1 MYGGAFL
8 LYLQPRHRE
17 IFATLFGENG
27 SIKGE
32 ELAEKVGV
40 STRTLRSDI
49 KALNDVL
56 ESVGAFISS
65 TRQGYK
71 LNVNNSEDFAKYHHQ
86 FIQQSENELN
96 IPQENEKRIDYLLK
110 RLLMTNNYLKAEE
123 LATELFVSKSSLTRL
138 LKGVK
143 ERLSSFDLS
152 IIIRPNYGLKVIGE
166 ELQKRACISE
176 YFFPKRGETPLAFQS
191 SFLNSYF
198 LQSELQEIENI
209 VFQRL
214 QDTRIN
220 ENDIGFENIVIH
232 LAVSIKRIQMGM
244 EIQQY
249 PLPNKM
255 VYESREY
262 QVISQILSDLSREFH
277 ISFSDGEKLYLTVHL
292 IGNTSCSKGWG
303 YGENEKVLNLI
314 LEVISAIYHVMG
326 IDLREDMELQSNLT
340 THCQHAFTRLLLGL
354 RIRNP
359 LIQEIISHYPVAFEA
374 AVLAV
379 SIFEKELKLS
389 INKEETG
396 FIAIHLQAAMER
408 INGTK
413 ESKRCLIVC
422 GTGKGSAVLLKYKLK
437 DYFGGL
443 LEVVDTIGYYD
454 WKNYSVPYNLDFII
468 TTISV
473 QLETTLPVLRVHHIL
488 GDPDF
493 ERIQKAFFQKGQT
506 ELNFIEKDLIFLQMP
521 FETKEEVIHFL
532 STKVVEKGLADPGF
546 EQAVLERE
554 KFMETEFGN
563 LVAIPHPIQNISTKT
578 FLSFCTL
585 PESILWGT
593 APVQLVCLFSIKQ
606 NNKEDLQYLYDFLY
620 EVLNDKD
627 LVSELVKIQTVQ
639 AFLDRL
645 NLK

>member
-1 MYGGAFL
+1 MYI
-8 LYLQPRHRE
+8 QPRLRE
-17 IFATLFGENG
+17 ILTTLFDKNR
-27 SIKGE
+27 SIKGG
-32 ELAEKVGV
+32 ELAEMVGV

-56 ESVGAFISS
+56 ESAGAFISS
-65 TRQGYK
+65 TRHGYK
-71 LNVNNSEDFAKYHHQ
+71 LNVNNSKDFSKYHHQ
-86 FIQQSENELN
+86 FSHQSENELN
-96 IPQENEKRIDYLLK
+96 IPQENEKRTDYLLK
-110 RLLMTNNYLKAEE
+110 RLLMTNIYLKAEE

-138 LKGVK
+138 LKGVR

-152 IIIRPNYGLKVIGE
+152 IIIRPNYGLKVMGE
-166 ELQKRACISE
+166 ETQKRACISE

-191 SFLNSYF
+191 LFLNSYF
-198 LQSELQEIENI
+198 LQSELQIIENI
-209 VFQRL
+209 VFHRL
-214 QDTRIN
+214 QDIRIN
-220 ENDIGFENIVIH
+220 GNDIGFENIVIH

-244 EIQQY
+244 EIREF
-249 PLPNKM
+249 PLSNKM
-255 VYESREY
+255 VHESREF
-262 QVISQILSDLSREFH
+262 QVMSQILSDLTRIFH
-277 ISFSDGEKLYLTVHL
+277 ISFSNEEKLYLTVHL
-292 IGNTSCSKGWG
+292 IGNISSSQGWG
-303 YGENEKVLNLI
+303 FEDKERVLNLI
-314 LEVISAIYHVMG
+314 LKVLNTIYNVMG
-326 IDLREDMELQSNLT
+326 IDLRENMELQSNLT
-340 THCQHAFTRLLLGL
+340 THFQQAFTRLLLGL

-379 SIFEKELKLS
+379 SILEKELKLS

-408 INGTK
+408 INGTRD
-413 ESKRCLIVC
+413 SKRCLIVC
-422 GTGKGSAVLLKYKLK
+422 GTGKGSAVLLKYKLR

-454 WKNYSVPYNLDFII
+454 WRNYSISSNIDFII

-473 QLETTLPVLRVHHIL
+473 HLETTLPVLRVHHIL

-493 ERIQKAFFQKGQT
+493 ERIQEAFFQKRKT
-506 ELNFIEKDLIFLQMP
+506 ELSFIERNLVFLQ
-521 FETKEEVIHFL
+521 TSLKNKEEVIHFL
-532 STKVVEKGLADPGF
+532 SNKVVEQGLADPEF

-554 KFMETEFGN
+554 KFMETAFGN

-585 PESILWGT
+585 PKPILWGT
-593 APVQLVCLFSIKQ
+593 APVQLVCLFSVKQ

-627 LVSELVKIQTVQ
+627 LVSKLVKIETVQ
-639 AFLDRL
+639 AFLDKL